1 MRFIK
6 ITHVSGNVLHV
17 NVEHLIAFWEQDNGT
32 TRITLTNNDNF
43 GHVKETPE
51 EIIQLIKQAKEI

>member
-6 ITHVSGNVLHV
+6 LTHVSGNALHV
-17 NVEHLIAFWEQDNGT
+17 NVEHLIVFWKHDNGT

-51 EIIQLIKQAKEI
+51 EIIQLIKQVEEI

>member
-6 ITHVSGNVLHV
+6 LTHISGNALYV
-17 NVEHLIAFWEQDNGT
+17 NVNHLITFWLKDSEK

-51 EIIQLIKQAKEI
+51 EIIELIKQAEEI